1 MDRGRGARD
10 KERRERVKR
19 CMKRTYNGSLSV
31 YQCSMGDTGRRRIL
45 FDFMGF
51 TMNNDVINSKSD
63 IKKGVV
69 LLYVSLR
76 AIISPQMMKSKKKK

>member
-1 MDRGRGARD
+1 
-10 KERRERVKR
+10 
-19 CMKRTYNGSLSV
+19 
-31 YQCSMGDTGRRRIL
+31 
-45 FDFMGF
+45 MGF

-76 AIISPQMMKSKKKK
+76 ASISLQWWSQKRNYFVLILIFEWEGNILKAIIVGLLEEIQSYNMIVLPVGFFPFMP

>member
-1 MDRGRGARD
+1 M
-10 KERRERVKR
+10 
-19 CMKRTYNGSLSV
+19 S
-31 YQCSMGDTGRRRIL
+31 
-45 FDFMGF
+45 DFMGF

-76 AIISPQMMKSKKKK
+76 APKDTICITLQMMKSKKKKLFCSNSNF

>member
-1 MDRGRGARD
+1 M
-10 KERRERVKR
+10 
-19 CMKRTYNGSLSV
+19 S
-31 YQCSMGDTGRRRIL
+31 
-45 FDFMGF
+45 DFMGF

-76 AIISPQMMKSKKKK
+76 ASISLQMMKSKKKKLFCSNSNF